1 MLSYI
6 VRRVLYTIPVL
17 LGVALLVFVLFNTVG
32 EDPVRMALGQHAT
45 PESIADLRAK
55 WGLDKPLP
63 LQFVDFLRQIVTFD
77 YGRSFNSGEKLSEMF
92 AAGAPVSLWLTVPP
106 FVFGLI
112 LNVSLGMLIAYYRG
126 SWLDRIATALFI
138 VAMSVSYL
146 VYIIFSQ
153 YLFAYR
159 LGWYPILGWEPG
171 LAGVRYVLLPW
182 LITMLVTVGPDVRLY
197 RTLFLDETSADYVRT
212 ARAKGVGELQ
222 MLFGHVLKNAMI
234 PLVTYTMLSVPVLI
248 LGAFLMERY
257 FGLPGIGDLIIT
269 AVSSGDFP
277 VLKGLTM
284 LLALIYS
291 GMVLLTDIVYAW
303 VDPRVSL
310 R

>member
-6 VRRVLYTIPVL
+6 VRRVLYMIPVL

-32 EDPVRMALGQHAT
+32 EDPVRVALGQHAT
-45 PESIADLRAK
+45 PESVAELRAK

-63 LQFVDFLRQIVTFD
+63 VQFLDFLRQIVTFD
-77 YGRSFNSGEKLSEMF
+77 YGRSFNSNENLSDMF

-106 FVFGLI
+106 FIFGLI
-112 LNVSLGMLIAYYRG
+112 LNVALGLLIAYFRG
-126 SWLDRIATALFI
+126 SWLDRISTVLFI
-138 VAMSVSYL
+138 MAMSISYL
-146 VYIIFSQ
+146 VYIIFCQ

-182 LITMLVTVGPDVRLY
+182 LIIMLVTVGPDVRLY
-197 RTLFLDETSADYVRT
+197 RTLFLDETSAEYVRT
-212 ARAKGVGELQ
+212 ARAKGVGELRV
-222 MLFGHVLKNAMI
+222 LFAHVLKNAMI
-234 PLVTYTMLSVPVLI
+234 PLVTYTMVSIPALI

-257 FGLPGIGDLIIT
+257 FSLPGIGDLIIT
-269 AVSSGDFP
+269 AVGSGDFP

-284 LLALIYS
+284 VLALFYS
-291 GMVLLTDIVYAW
+291 GMALLTDIVYAW

-310 R
+310 N